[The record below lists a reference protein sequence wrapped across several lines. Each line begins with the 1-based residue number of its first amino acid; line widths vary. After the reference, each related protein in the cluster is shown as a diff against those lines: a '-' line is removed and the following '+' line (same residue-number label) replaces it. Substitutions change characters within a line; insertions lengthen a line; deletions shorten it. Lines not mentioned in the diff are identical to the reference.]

1 MNILLSTE
9 PTEVVL
15 GIVYWI
21 LIILGIIILVKFFQ
35 IAKDVRSIKENIE
48 EIADAIVEDD
58 DDEEVKAT
66 PQKQKLA
73 DTIKNT
79 IKTDDEKQDK
89 IMLFFNE
96 CSQLYKR
103 CNSKEEFESK
113 VEDIIA
119 KYNKKGDFDYS
130 TLKSGLWEQ
139 YKQL

>member
-48 EIADAIVEDD
+48 EI
-58 DDEEVKAT
+58 KAT

-113 VEDIIA
+113 VENIIA

>member
-21 LIILGIIILVKFFQ
+21 IIILGIIILVKFFQ
-35 IAKDVRSIKENIE
+35 IAKDVRSIKEKIE
-48 EIADAIVEDD
+48 EIADAVVEDED
-58 DDEEVKAT
+58 DKAT

-73 DTIKNT
+73 DAVKNT

>member
-48 EIADAIVEDD
+48 EI
-58 DDEEVKAT
+58 KAT

-89 IMLFFNE
+89 IMLFLNE

-113 VEDIIA
+113 VENIIA

>member
-15 GIVYWI
+15 GLVYWI

-48 EIADAIVEDD
+48 EI
-58 DDEEVKAT
+58 KAT

-96 CSQLYKR
+96 CSQLYKH

>member
-15 GIVYWI
+15 GLVYWI

-96 CSQLYKR
+96 CSQLNKR

>member
-1 MNILLSTE
+1 MIMNILLSTE

-15 GIVYWI
+15 GLVYWI

-48 EIADAIVEDD
+48 EI
-58 DDEEVKAT
+58 KAT

-103 CNSKEEFESK
+103 CNSKEDFESK

>member
-15 GIVYWI
+15 GLVCWI

-48 EIADAIVEDD
+48 EI
-58 DDEEVKAT
+58 KAT

-73 DTIKNT
+73 DAVKNT

>member
-15 GIVYWI
+15 GLVYWI

-48 EIADAIVEDD
+48 EI
-58 DDEEVKAT
+58 KAA
-66 PQKQKLA
+66 PKKQKLA
-73 DTIKNT
+73 DAVKNT
-79 IKTDDEKQDK
+79 IKTNDEKQDN

-113 VEDIIA
+113 VENIIA
-119 KYNKKGDFDYS
+119 KYNKKDDFDYS
-130 TLKSGLWEQ
+130 TLKNGLWEQ

>member
-15 GIVYWI
+15 GLVYWI

-48 EIADAIVEDD
+48 EI
-58 DDEEVKAT
+58 KAT

-73 DTIKNT
+73 DAVKNT

>member
-9 PTEVVL
+9 PIEVVL
-15 GIVYWI
+15 GLVYWI
-21 LIILGIIILVKFFQ
+21 LIFLGIIILVKFFQ

-48 EIADAIVEDD
+48 EI
-58 DDEEVKAT
+58 KAT

-79 IKTDDEKQDK
+79 IKTETRKQDK

>member
-21 LIILGIIILVKFFQ
+21 FIILGIIILVKFFQ
-35 IAKDVRSIKENIE
+35 IAKDIRSIKENIE
-48 EIADAIVEDD
+48 EI
-58 DDEEVKAT
+58 KAT

>member
-15 GIVYWI
+15 GLVYWI

-48 EIADAIVEDD
+48 EI
-58 DDEEVKAT
+58 KAT

-79 IKTDDEKQDK
+79 IKTDDEKLDK
-89 IMLFFNE
+89 IMLFFND

>member
-48 EIADAIVEDD
+48 EI
-58 DDEEVKAT
+58 KAT
-66 PQKQKLA
+66 HQKQKLA

-79 IKTDDEKQDK
+79 IKTETKKQDK

-113 VEDIIA
+113 VENIIA
-119 KYNKKGDFDYS
+119 KYNKKDDFDYS

>member
-21 LIILGIIILVKFFQ
+21 FIILGIIILVKFFQ
-35 IAKDVRSIKENIE
+35 IAKDIRSIKENIE
-48 EIADAIVEDD
+48 EI
-58 DDEEVKAT
+58 KAT

-103 CNSKEEFESK
+103 CNSKEEFENK

>member
-21 LIILGIIILVKFFQ
+21 IIILGIIILVKFFQ

-48 EIADAIVEDD
+48 EI
-58 DDEEVKAT
+58 KAT

>member
-35 IAKDVRSIKENIE
+35 IAKDVRSIKEKIE
-48 EIADAIVEDD
+48 EIADAIVK
-58 DDEEVKAT
+58 DDEEVIAT
-66 PQKQKLA
+66 PQKQKLTDA
-73 DTIKNT
+73 VKNT

-119 KYNKKGDFDYS
+119 KYNKNDDFDYS

>member
-48 EIADAIVEDD
+48 EIADAIVEDE

-113 VEDIIA
+113 VENIIA

>member
-35 IAKDVRSIKENIE
+35 IAKDIRSIKENIE
-48 EIADAIVEDD
+48 EI
-58 DDEEVKAT
+58 KAT

-119 KYNKKGDFDYS
+119 KYNQKGDFDYS

-139 YKQL
+139 FKLL

>member
-15 GIVYWI
+15 GLVYWI

-48 EIADAIVEDD
+48 EI
-58 DDEEVKAT
+58 KAT

-103 CNSKEEFESK
+103 CNSKEDFESK

>member
-48 EIADAIVEDD
+48 EIADAIVEDE
-58 DDEEVKAT
+58 DDEEKAT

-73 DTIKNT
+73 DAVKNT

-113 VEDIIA
+113 VENIIA

-130 TLKSGLWEQ
+130 TLKSGLW
-139 YKQL
+139 

>member
-15 GIVYWI
+15 GLVYWI
-21 LIILGIIILVKFFQ
+21 LIIFGIIILVKFFQ

-48 EIADAIVEDD
+48 EI
-58 DDEEVKAT
+58 KAT

-113 VEDIIA
+113 VENIIA

>member
-15 GIVYWI
+15 GLVYWT

-48 EIADAIVEDD
+48 EI
-58 DDEEVKAT
+58 KAT

>member
-15 GIVYWI
+15 GLVYWI
-21 LIILGIIILVKFFQ
+21 LIILGIFILVKFFQ

-48 EIADAIVEDD
+48 EI
-58 DDEEVKAT
+58 KAT

-130 TLKSGLWEQ
+130 TLKDGLWEQ
-139 YKQL
+139 FKQL

>member
-21 LIILGIIILVKFFQ
+21 IIILGIIILVKFFQ

-48 EIADAIVEDD
+48 EI
-58 DDEEVKAT
+58 KAT

-73 DTIKNT
+73 DAVKNT

>member
-1 MNILLSTE
+1 MIMNILLSTE

-15 GIVYWI
+15 GLVCWI

-35 IAKDVRSIKENIE
+35 IAKDVRSIKEIIE
-48 EIADAIVEDD
+48 EI
-58 DDEEVKAT
+58 KAT
-66 PQKQKLA
+66 PQKQELA
-73 DTIKNT
+73 DAIKNT

-89 IMLFFNE
+89 IMLFFKE

>member
-15 GIVYWI
+15 GLVYWI

-48 EIADAIVEDD
+48 EIADAIVEDE

-139 YKQL
+139 YKQF

>member
-48 EIADAIVEDD
+48 EI
-58 DDEEVKAT
+58 KAT

-113 VEDIIA
+113 VENIIA
-119 KYNKKGDFDYS
+119 KYNKKDDFDYS

>member
-15 GIVYWI
+15 GLVYWI

-48 EIADAIVEDD
+48 EI
-58 DDEEVKAT
+58 KAT

-89 IMLFFNE
+89 IMLFFND

>member
-48 EIADAIVEDD
+48 EI
-58 DDEEVKAT
+58 KAT

-89 IMLFFNE
+89 IMFFFNE

>member
-21 LIILGIIILVKFFQ
+21 FIILGIIILVKFFQ

-48 EIADAIVEDD
+48 EI
-58 DDEEVKAT
+58 KAT

-73 DTIKNT
+73 DAVKNT

-113 VEDIIA
+113 IEDIIA

>member
-48 EIADAIVEDD
+48 EI
-58 DDEEVKAT
+58 KAT

-73 DTIKNT
+73 DAVKNT

>member
-48 EIADAIVEDD
+48 EI
-58 DDEEVKAT
+58 KAT

-103 CNSKEEFESK
+103 CNSKEEFER
-113 VEDIIA
+113 VTCITTCER
-119 KYNKKGDFDYS
+119 
-130 TLKSGLWEQ
+130 TLKA
-139 YKQL
+139 

>member
-15 GIVYWI
+15 GLVYWI
-21 LIILGIIILVKFFQ
+21 LIILGITILVKFFQ

>member
-48 EIADAIVEDD
+48 EI
-58 DDEEVKAT
+58 KAT

-73 DTIKNT
+73 DAVKNT

-113 VEDIIA
+113 VENIIA